1 MTLDAPMLDPFG
13 SLIRELLVDVDLVAL
28 VANRIRGDDPAPG
41 DAQPLGSYR
50 AFIVLTTLAAPPDP
64 DLPVTFA
71 SYGARIYG
79 ATFQHAWQVYGAL
92 VKATHRVG
100 PRLKDSGLGI
110 YQTLVTAGGGEEK
123 DPDTKQPYVNA
134 TITLLATTQAV
145 TA

>member
-1 MTLDAPMLDPFG
+1 MLDAPLLDPFG
-13 SLIRELLVDVDLVAL
+13 AYIIEVRADIDVMAL
-28 VANRIRGDDPAPG
+28 VADRVRGNEPAPG
-41 DAQPLGSYR
+41 DAQPKGSYR

-134 TITLLATTQAV
+134 TITLLATTQVV